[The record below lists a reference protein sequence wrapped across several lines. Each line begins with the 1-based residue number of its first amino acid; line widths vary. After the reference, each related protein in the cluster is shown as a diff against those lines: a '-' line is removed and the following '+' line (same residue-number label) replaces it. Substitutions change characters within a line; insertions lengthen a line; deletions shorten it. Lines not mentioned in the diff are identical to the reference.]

1 MSELPPPPPPSGPG
15 DSVPPPPPPPAYP
28 GQPSSYP
35 ESGGNPRFTGG
46 LGFEPLGRR
55 ARIIAILVGV
65 VAAVQIASIPV
76 ELAIGDKAEKFR
88 NGTISLDSFKDALN
102 KQQGLAG
109 LQNGAQLAAGILTI
123 LLLRRMIRNHRALGR
138 PGAKWGPGWAIGGW
152 LIPTAVIPWLILKEL
167 WKGSDPQNLPNDPSW
182 RQRAVSPLVHAW
194 WVVFGLV
201 PIALVG
207 SNVAVALNTVRD
219 AASRGRTEL
228 ETYETLA
235 DIYSSLQY
243 IQVSV
248 GIAIV
253 VAAVLF
259 AKVIIDLSRRQQALI
274 GER

>member
-1 MSELPPPPPPSGPG
+1 MPGSNYGYAGGSEF
-15 DSVPPPPPPPAYP
+15 
-28 GQPSSYP
+28 Q
-35 ESGGNPRFTGG
+35 
-46 LGFEPLGRR
+46 PLGRR
-55 ARIIAILVGV
+55 ALVIAILVAV

-152 LIPTAVIPWLILKEL
+152 LIPTGVIPWLILKEL
-167 WKGSDPQNLPNDPSW
+167 WRGSDPQNAPNDPSW
-182 RQRAVSPLVHAW
+182 KQRAVSPLVHAW

-201 PIALVG
+201 PIALVV
-207 SNVAVALNTVRD
+207 SNVTVALNTVRN
-219 AASRGRTEL
+219 AATQGDSEM
-228 ETYETLA
+228 ESYMTLA
-235 DIYSSLQY
+235 DVYSSLQY

-248 GIAIV
+248 GLAIV

-259 AKVIIDLSRRQQALI
+259 AKVITDLSRRQKQLI
-274 GER
+274 GEN